1 MMFALLLLASAF
13 ATSVRFEDVP
23 CPYGEGTVQKF
34 YKVSGNTLGGHDS
47 DGAMYS
53 TRGQFRAHAIST
65 CPSSFFS
72 VMGTELDRT
81 VPPEKKAAVDGAI
94 AAARSEWADKNQPTV
109 WERYDTAARIA
120 AAQGR
125 DALSVGELYLN
136 AAWTARDA
144 AVGVYV
150 GGLNGPSAAR
160 EILTVGGK
168 ELSKSLTPEALKL
181 LRYNLARVAHRGGF
195 SAERDIHID
204 AFLALST
211 LTPEERFAGRT
222 MKHLTQQVEPKY
234 QAAAAGALARGLT
247 EKDDPS
253 NLAQARH
260 QLGDTLRR
268 LGQMGEAKKQLQA
281 SFDDTNTPEDLK
293 ELAAFLLEEIGK

>member
-1 MMFALLLLASAF
+1 MFALLMLTAAF
-13 ATSVRFEDVP
+13 ATSVRYEEVP
-23 CPYGEGTVQKF
+23 CPYGEGTVRKF

-47 DGAMYS
+47 DLAMYS

-81 VPPEKKAAVDGAI
+81 VPPEKRAAVDGAI
-94 AAARSEWADKNQPTV
+94 SAARSEWRDKNQPTV

-125 DALSVGELYLN
+125 DSLSIGELYLN

-160 EILTVGGK
+160 DILTVGEK

-195 SAERDIHID
+195 SAERDVHID
-204 AFLALST
+204 AFLALT
-211 LTPEERFAGRT
+211 NLTPEERAAGRT
-222 MKHLTQQVEPKY
+222 MQHLTQQVEPKY
-234 QAAAAGALARGLT
+234 QQAAINALAKGLT
-247 EKDDPS
+247 ERDDPS
-253 NLAQARH
+253 TLARARY
-260 QLGDTLRR
+260 QVGDTHRR
-268 LGQMGEAKKQLQA
+268 LGQMAEAKQQLQA
-281 SFDDTNTPEDLK
+281 ALNDTNATEDIK
-293 ELAAFLLEEIGK
+293 KLAAFLLEEIGE